1 MSSAI
6 GWICAAWASVTHL
19 WRRLCRVEG
28 RGLARRNRR
37 GREHSVG
44 LAEAVDSSDGAAA
57 GLLAEVAVPAAQDVA
72 VLDSV
77 LRTRTE
83 RLKSEPP
90 RRVGPRASSLC
101 PAGTHLQIFAL
112 EVVDLLLDAPQILLQ
127 QLLLLQYRR
136 RAHRRLQIRSHPER
150 ATRLSP
156 CPSPPPAANLG
167 KSVLVSTRHARGRLD
182 SPREGPARRPYRRSP
197 QRGLSRRR

>member
-156 CPSPPPAANLG
+156 MPPLLPRLPTWASQSSCPHDTRVDA
-167 KSVLVSTRHARGRLD
+167 STLPVRALRGGRTGVRL
-182 SPREGPARRPYRRSP
+182 SAV
-197 QRGLSRRR
+197 